1 MTEYDSR
8 AIEKLAVIEVERY
21 FQYSKIV
28 STFIKD
34 GDKEPFFD
42 GHLYLYA
49 SGKRDNEH
57 YTGRVAAQVKGEN
70 FGEFKDGAYSYP
82 IEMTALKA
90 YLHEGIAY
98 FVVQEVKKKKKLY
111 YKLLTPVELRS
122 LIKDKDGQK
131 SVSVRLKQA
140 YDRDLRKVEVDLLQ
154 FERDCKKQVS
164 YADAPTFDF
173 KEWEKLGIHQFS
185 IDLTVR
191 DKKMSFLQAV
201 TTKPVYLYADMPGG
215 AKIPLGDGPA
225 NIALMREVEQPVI
238 VGERKFYDK
247 IKSIIENG
255 MLTIKVGDSFS
266 ITLDPSGITK
276 RASVNIKRGAKMLK
290 DVITESEF
298 LLALKEKKEIH
309 IGTLTLAIPFPNDN
323 DVTKGIEV
331 YLAAWHKLNDVLDKM
346 HCNKD
351 LDMSMVKKKD
361 EKTIDIIID
370 MVGEGKELSLK
381 NTTIGINNVHL
392 ANLNLWL
399 LIYKKP
405 KGKYVIKD
413 FFDHSIGYV
422 AEFDYPEGRLKES
435 IYSWFD
441 REKLLECD
449 NFPYYDVIPSYE
461 SLKDENP
468 HIYERGNM
476 FLLELIAAYDRTDDE
491 AKKKVMYKAAIT
503 INEWLNDNDIPEN
516 RIVHLLNKYQIF
528 KRSPGLNDEQKEELK
543 KVQLDN
549 ANDAQIAYAASLL
562 LDDKPAIE
570 YNWKRIDAET
580 QAAYKERMPIY
591 KFHVS

>member
-1 MTEYDSR
+1 MSEYDSR

-21 FQYSKIV
+21 FQYSKVV
-28 STFIKD
+28 STYLKD

-49 SGKRDNEH
+49 SGKRENEH

-70 FGEFKDGAYSYP
+70 LGEFKDGVYSYP
-82 IEMTALKA
+82 IEMAALKA

-122 LIKDKDGQK
+122 LIRDKEGQK

-140 YDRDLRKVEVDLLQ
+140 YDRDLKKVEVDLLQ

-164 YADAPTFDF
+164 YADAPSFDF
-173 KEWEKLGIHQFS
+173 KEWEKLGINQFS

-191 DKKMSFLQAV
+191 DKKISFLQAI
-201 TTKPVYLYADMPGG
+201 TTKPIYLYADMPGG

-225 NIALMREVEQPVI
+225 NIALMREVKQPVL

-247 IKSIIENG
+247 IKSTIENG
-255 MLTIKVGDSFS
+255 MLTIKVGHCFS
-266 ITLDPSGITK
+266 ITLDPSGK
-276 RASVNIKRGAKMLK
+276 KKKASMNIKRDAKMLK
-290 DVITESEF
+290 DVITEAEF

-309 IGTLTLAIPFPNDN
+309 IGTLTLPIPFPDDN

-370 MVGEGKELSLK
+370 TVGEGNELSLK
-381 NTTIGINNVHL
+381 NATIGINNIHL
-392 ANLNLWL
+392 GNLNLWL
-399 LIYKKP
+399 LVYKSEN
-405 KGKYVIKD
+405 GKYVVKD
-413 FFDHSIGYV
+413 FFDYSIGYKAV
-422 AEFDYPEGRLKES
+422 YKYPEGTLNES

-441 REKLLECD
+441 REKILECD
-449 NFPYYDVIPSYE
+449 NFPYSDVIPSYE
-461 SLKDENP
+461 ALKNENP
-468 HIYERGNM
+468 HIYERGNF
-476 FLLELIAAYDRTDDE
+476 FLLELIAAYDRTTDE
-491 AKKKVMYKAAIT
+491 VKKAVMYKAALE
-503 INEWLNDNDIPEN
+503 INEWLNNNDAPESKT
-516 RIVHLLNKYQIF
+516 VHLLNRYQII
-528 KRSPGLNDEQKEELK
+528 KRSPGLNEEQKAELK
-543 KVQLDN
+543 KIQMEN
-549 ANDAQIAYAASLL
+549 AGDAQIAYGASLL
-562 LDDKPAIE
+562 LGDKPATD
-570 YNWKRIDAET
+570 YHWKRIDKKT
-580 QAAYKERMPIY
+580 QKAYKERMPIY
-591 KFHVS
+591 KFHL

>member
-1 MTEYDSR
+1 M
-8 AIEKLAVIEVERY
+8 A
-21 FQYSKIV
+21 
-28 STFIKD
+28 
-34 GDKEPFFD
+34 
-42 GHLYLYA
+42 
-49 SGKRDNEH
+49 
-57 YTGRVAAQVKGEN
+57 
-70 FGEFKDGAYSYP
+70 
-82 IEMTALKA
+82 ALKA

-122 LIKDKDGQK
+122 LIRDKEGQK

-140 YDRDLRKVEVDLLQ
+140 YDRDLKKVEVDLLQ

-191 DKKMSFLQAV
+191 DKKISFLQAV
-201 TTKPVYLYADMPGG
+201 TTKPIYLYADMPGG

-225 NIALMREVEQPVI
+225 NIALMREVKQPVL

-247 IKSIIENG
+247 IKSTIENG
-255 MLTIKVGDSFS
+255 MLTIKVGHCFS
-266 ITLDPSGITK
+266 ITLDPSGK
-276 RASVNIKRGAKMLK
+276 KKKASMNIKRDAKMLK
-290 DVITESEF
+290 DVITEAEF

-309 IGTLTLAIPFPNDN
+309 IGTLTLPIPFPDDN

-370 MVGEGKELSLK
+370 TVGEGNELSLK
-381 NTTIGINNVHL
+381 NATIGINNIHL
-392 ANLNLWL
+392 GNLNLWL
-399 LIYKKP
+399 LVYKSEN
-405 KGKYVIKD
+405 GKYVVKD
-413 FFDHSIGYV
+413 FFDHSIGYKAV
-422 AEFDYPEGRLKES
+422 YKYPEGTLNES

-449 NFPYYDVIPSYE
+449 NFPYSDVIPSYE
-461 SLKDENP
+461 VLKNENP
-468 HIYERGNM
+468 HIYERGNF
-476 FLLELIAAYDRTDDE
+476 FLLELIAAYDRTTDE
-491 AKKKVMYKAAIT
+491 VKKAVMYKAALE
-503 INEWLNDNDIPEN
+503 INEWLNNNDAPESKT
-516 RIVHLLNKYQIF
+516 VHLLNRYQII
-528 KRSPGLNDEQKEELK
+528 KRSSGLNEEQKAELK
-543 KVQLDN
+543 KIQMEN
-549 ANDAQIAYAASLL
+549 AGDAQIAYGASLL
-562 LDDKPAIE
+562 LGDKPATD
-570 YNWKRIDAET
+570 YHWKRIDKKT
-580 QAAYKERMPIY
+580 QKAYKERMPIY
-591 KFHVS
+591 KFHL

>member
-1 MTEYDSR
+1 MSDHDSK
-8 AIEKLAVIEVERY
+8 AIEDKAVNEVIRY
-21 FQYSKIV
+21 FEDSKIV
-28 STFIKD
+28 ATYITNN
-34 GDKEPFFD
+34 DKEPFFD
-42 GHLYLYA
+42 GHLYLY
-49 SGKRDNEH
+49 GGGIRDNVH
-57 YTGRVAAQVKGEN
+57 YTGRVAAQVKGKDL
-70 FGEFKDGAYSYP
+70 GEFKDGAFSYP
-82 IEMTALKA
+82 IEMTDLKA

-122 LIKDKDGQK
+122 LIKDKEGQK

-290 DVITESEF
+290 DAITESEF

-309 IGTLTLAIPFPNDN
+309 IGTLTLAIPFPDDN

-370 MVGEGKELSLK
+370 TVGEGNELSLK
-381 NTTIGINNVHL
+381 NATIGINNIHL
-392 ANLNLWL
+392 GNLNLWL
-399 LIYKKP
+399 FVYKSEN
-405 KGKYVIKD
+405 GKYVVKD
-413 FFDHSIGYV
+413 FFDHSIGYKAV
-422 AEFDYPEGRLKES
+422 YKYPEGTLNES

-449 NFPYYDVIPSYE
+449 NFPYSDVIPSYE
-461 SLKDENP
+461 ALKNENP
-468 HIYERGNM
+468 HVYERGNF
-476 FLLELIAAYDRTDDE
+476 FLLELIAAYDRTTDE
-491 AKKKVMYKAAIT
+491 VKKAVMYKAALEV
-503 INEWLNDNDIPEN
+503 NEWLNNNDAPESKT
-516 RIVHLLNKYQIF
+516 VHLLNRYQII
-528 KRSPGLNDEQKEELK
+528 KRSPGLNEEQKAELK
-543 KVQLDN
+543 KIQMEN
-549 ANDAQIAYAASLL
+549 AGDAQIAYGASLL
-562 LDDKPAIE
+562 LGDKPATD
-570 YNWKRIDAET
+570 YHWKRIDKKT
-580 QAAYKERMPIY
+580 QKVYKERMPIY
-591 KFHVS
+591 KFHL